1 MRADSHSR
9 QVDRQATDRG
19 FGSRA
24 QYPKSESNSFIKTA
38 NNFYLSTQPQST
50 YVLFTPMV
58 CGGRA
63 AGVEIGP
70 TAEQAGTSANE
81 GLPKRTA
88 AGLFY
93 LITAK

>member
-1 MRADSHSR
+1 
-9 QVDRQATDRG
+9 
-19 FGSRA
+19 
-24 QYPKSESNSFIKTA
+24 
-38 NNFYLSTQPQST
+38 
-50 YVLFTPMV
+50 MV

-93 LITAK
+93 LITAKGCANSSAVGWRNFPSPHRHGWLL